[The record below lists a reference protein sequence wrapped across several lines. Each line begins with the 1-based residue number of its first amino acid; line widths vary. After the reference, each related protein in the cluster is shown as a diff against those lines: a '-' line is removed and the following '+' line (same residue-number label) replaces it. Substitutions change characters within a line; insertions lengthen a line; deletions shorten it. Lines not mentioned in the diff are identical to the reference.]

1 MFRLRV
7 QLRQNWP
14 SLPRGVVRDR
24 KPRLLRKTQDGL
36 TFASEVAGVA
46 PVSPAAGPEAFVTG
60 GALNPPLCERI
71 HDTLRQSIRQIVT
84 RTKESP

>member
-1 MFRLRV
+1 VRF
-7 QLRQNWP
+7 QLRQDWP

-24 KPRLLRKTQDGL
+24 MPRLLRKIQDGL

-46 PVSPAAGPEAFVTG
+46 LVSPAAGPEAFVTG

-71 HDTLRQSIRQIVT
+71 HDTLRQSTRQTVT